1 MTRTPWTVFFPK
13 LTVSLEP
20 EVPAWAVTL
29 AMGFS
34 AAVGVVFG
42 MLPAIK
48 AARLNPID
56 ALRHE

>member
-1 MTRTPWTVFFPK
+1 MSGASVQPG
-13 LTVSLEP
+13 LAP
-20 EVPAWAVTL
+20 EKFTESHSTGSKAALAV
-29 AMGFS
+29 G
-34 AAVGVVFG
+34 AVGVVFG